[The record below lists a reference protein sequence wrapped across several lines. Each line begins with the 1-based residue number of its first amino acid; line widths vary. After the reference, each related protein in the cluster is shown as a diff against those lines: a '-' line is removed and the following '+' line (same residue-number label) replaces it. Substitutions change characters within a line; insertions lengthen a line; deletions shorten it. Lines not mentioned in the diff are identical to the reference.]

1 MEAHPS
7 KIKRL
12 FRNKGAIG
20 ALLDEYEKAIH
31 ELEAVVADLSQEEL
45 IQIVDQETKDPE
57 CRSVQTILT
66 HVVRAGYN
74 YGVAIRKSL
83 GECIEFYQSSTFNSA
98 QEYQNELRKMFLFN
112 EQLFRDYPTIKLEE
126 FDADKKIVTRWG
138 QQYDVE
144 QLIEHA
150 IVHIL
155 RHRRQI
161 ERFLPTLKNKHPF

>member
-1 MEAHPS
+1 MEADPL
-7 KIKRL
+7 KVKRI
-12 FRNKGAIG
+12 FRNNGAIG

-31 ELEAVVADLSQEEL
+31 ELETVVADLSPEEL
-45 IQIVDQETKDPE
+45 IKIVDPETNDPE

-74 YGVAIRKSL
+74 YAVAIRKSL
-83 GECIEFYQSSTFNSA
+83 GESLAYYQSSPCNSA
-98 QEYQNELRKMFLFN
+98 GEYQHELRKMFLFN

-144 QLIEHA
+144 QLMEHA
-150 IVHIL
+150 IVHVL

-161 ERFLPTLKNKHPF
+161 ERFLILLNTHNR